1 MSLLEASF
9 LPASSLPGTWEEDT
23 KRSVADF
30 LLSRQETQDLHRD
43 PPPTHCSPVLVKG
56 EGNPLSPGP
65 PPLSVSGIYL

>member
-30 LLSRQETQDLHRD
+30 PLSRQETQDLHRD

-56 EGNPLSPGP
+56 EGKPLSPGP